1 MKFSFLI
8 LTIFFLL
15 SFSLGQSLK
24 NRLLVPIYI
33 YPSISFG
40 YDSNILK
47 LSGSE
52 IEKSTL
58 NTEILG
64 RSATFDSQIIKP
76 KLKILYSPVLSDKY
90 ESEFLISF
98 SHSLYGQLNEKS
110 YNRYSL
116 VYGQHLGPYSWLKIG
131 YSNLP
136 KYFIRDYIDHD
147 ITGNVRFPCSLSSEE
162 IFISYSFPVWQ
173 MSWLR
178 FKVKGINEFYNS
190 NFTEF
195 DQQKLIRQLDFH
207 SGLSKR
213 TKYSVSIIHEN
224 SVNITYDSELISAD
238 IDRSYLMD
246 KLILSFSHGLQSF
259 SGIEKAGLAL
269 SAEQRLYELSS
280 TGGNIDDWKFY
291 FESSVSFWSII
302 DVHDDIGLKISY
314 QFRNRDA
321 DSNPL
326 GGFSWIEDI
335 KDFSKHLIWVEFS
348 YDITLDL
355 FY

>member
-8 LTIFFLL
+8 STIFFFL

-40 YDSNILK
+40 YDSNFLK

-58 NTEILG
+58 NSEILG
-64 RSATFDSQIIKP
+64 RSATFDSHVIKP

-90 ESEFLISF
+90 ETEFLITF
-98 SHSLYGQLNEKS
+98 SQSLYGQLNEKS

-136 KYFIRDYIDHD
+136 EYFIRDYIDRD
-147 ITGNVRFPCSLSSEE
+147 ITGNVRFPCSFSSEE
-162 IFISYSFPVWQ
+162 IFISYSFPFWQ

-195 DQQKLIRQLDFH
+195 DQQKLIRQVDFH

-224 SVNITYDSELISAD
+224 SVNTTYDLGLISAD

-246 KLILSFSHGLQSF
+246 KLILSFTRDLQSF
-259 SGIEKAGLAL
+259 QIIEKFGLSL

-280 TGGNIDDWKFY
+280 IGGNIDDWKFY
-291 FESSVSFWSII
+291 FESSILIWSKI
-302 DVHDDIGLKISY
+302 DIHDDMGLKISY

-326 GGFSWIEDI
+326 GEFTWIEDI
-335 KDFSKHLIWVEFS
+335 KDFSKHLVWVEFS
-348 YDITLDL
+348 YDLALDL